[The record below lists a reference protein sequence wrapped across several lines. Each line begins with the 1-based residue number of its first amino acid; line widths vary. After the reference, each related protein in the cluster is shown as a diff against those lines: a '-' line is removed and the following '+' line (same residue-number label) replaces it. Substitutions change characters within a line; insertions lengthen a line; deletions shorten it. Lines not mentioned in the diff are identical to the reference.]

1 MSKSKKEELFFLSHL
16 EQGGL
21 RKKGAYKKIYTVF
34 IYYLLWLYL
43 LYAVKGTKVAI
54 IDLKI

>member
-16 EQGGL
+16 EHGGL
-21 RKKGAYKKIYTVF
+21 RTKGAYKKIYTVF

-43 LYAVKGTKVAI
+43 LYAVKGTKVTI

>member
-21 RKKGAYKKIYTVF
+21 MKKGAYKKICTVF
-34 IYYLLWLYL
+34 IYLLWLYL
-43 LYAVKGTKVAI
+43 LYALKGTKVAI
-54 IDLKI
+54 FDLKI